1 MMYQNY
7 FFIKKN
13 QKLFD
18 FIEEFE
24 IQKKDNKKIA
34 IKISNNGKFEGLI
47 SLGDLRRLQKKK
59 NQNISVDKFINKD
72 PVIIKDEDLTN
83 DLYQDLNKKIDK
95 KNIKNIEQI
104 ILVNRKNIFLKVLDY
119 KFLFNDYE
127 YKNVCVIGLG
137 HIGLPLV
144 VHLLKNFKKV
154 KGFDKNIKKIK
165 NLKKLKLDF
174 YEKNLN
180 TNLKYFLKNKK
191 FEISNNL
198 KKTLAEVYIIC
209 LGSDLIGNNIDNSKL
224 IDVANNLGK
233 VLKKY
238 DLVILRGT
246 VPIGASRKIFLK
258 TLTKNTKLKCGE
270 EFYFSYLPERI
281 IEGNALEEIDKIPQL
296 ISGYSENCLNQI
308 KIFSNKVFNNT
319 IGLSS
324 IEEGEIIK
332 LASNSYRD
340 LNFAFSNELARI
352 ANSYKLSGSKLIEKA
367 NYGYERNNISRPS
380 LGVGGFCLPKDPYL
394 FKKSLNKKINGYRLG
409 DLSRKINDG
418 TIKFYGKII
427 IHNLKSIKKNRYKIL
442 IMGLAF
448 KGTPETID
456 LRNSPGLD
464 LANFIKDRNT
474 EIEFL
479 DPMQNMIQKFSGIK
493 KNYSFCINHSKINNF
508 DMIIIINNHQY
519 FLEMINKNLKT
530 NKTVHKKF
538 IFDCWNLLDK
548 NNIINLNWNY
558 LNL

>member
-1 MMYQNY
+1 MQQDY

-24 IQKKDNKKIA
+24 IQKKNNKKIA
-34 IKISNNGKFEGLI
+34 IKISNNKKFEGLI

-59 NQNISVDKFINKD
+59 NKNIIVDEFINKN
-72 PVIIKDEDLTN
+72 PIIIKDDELNN
-83 DLYQDLNKKIDK
+83 DLYQKLKKRINE
-95 KNIKNIEQI
+95 KNIKNIEQV
-104 ILVNRKNIFLKVLDY
+104 ILVDKKNMFLKVLDI
-119 KFLFNDYE
+119 KILFNDYE

-137 HIGLPLV
+137 HIGLPLA
-144 VHLLKNFKKV
+144 VHLLKSFKKV
-154 KGFDKNIKKIK
+154 KGFDKNIKKIQD
-165 NLKKLKLDF
+165 LKKLKLEF

-180 TNLKYFLKNKK
+180 TNLKYSLKNNKLS
-191 FEISNNL
+191 ISSNI
-198 KKTLAEVYIIC
+198 KESVAEVYIIC
-209 LGSDLIGNNIDNSKL
+209 LGSDLVKNIIDNRKL
-224 IDVANNLGK
+224 IDVAKNLGK

-246 VPIGASRKIFLK
+246 VPVGASRKIFLK
-258 TLTKNTKLKCGE
+258 TLIKNTKLKCGE

-281 IEGNALEEIDKIPQL
+281 IEGNALEEIAKIPQL

-319 IGLSS
+319 LSLSS

-340 LNFAFSNELARI
+340 LNFSFSNELARI
-352 ANSYKLSGSKLIEKA
+352 ASFYKLSGSKLIEKA

-380 LGVGGFCLPKDPYL
+380 LGVGGYCLPKDPYL
-394 FKKSLNKKINGYRLG
+394 FKKSLNKKVDGYKLA
-409 DLSRKINDG
+409 DLSRKINNS
-418 TIKFYGKII
+418 TIKFYGKLII
-427 IHNLKSIKKNRYKIL
+427 DKLKTIKKNKFKVL

-448 KGTPETID
+448 KGNPETID
-456 LRNSPGLD
+456 IRNSPGLD
-464 LANFIKDRNT
+464 LANFLKKHKTRV
-474 EIEFL
+474 EFL
-479 DPMQNMIQKFSGIK
+479 DPMQNMMQKIFGPK
-493 KNYSFCINHSKINNF
+493 DNYSFCINHQKINDC

-519 FLEMINKNLKT
+519 FLEIINKNLKT
-530 NKTVHKKF
+530 NKTIHKKF
-538 IFDCWNLLDK
+538 IFDCWNLLDN
-548 NNIINLNWNY
+548 NNITNLNWNY